1 MQFINSDNGS
11 NIKKA
16 LLDMEKMEMTVE
28 EEPLL
33 LVDEDEDDWT
43 NNAAAASHAAAMTED
58 SINFG
63 PCPVPVEDEFHPV
76 ALDEEEDWDSSG
88 YTSVAHVIANLED
101 KVANIRANPRINN
114 LQRLPCFCHT
124 IQVNHIFADSFVHI
138 VLWKIL
144 K

>member
-11 NIKKA
+11 NIKRA

-43 NNAAAASHAAAMTED
+43 NNAAASHAAAMTED

-88 YTSVAHVIANLED
+88 YTSVAHMIATLRIRWPTSEPTPGSTIFNVCHVFVILS
-101 KVANIRANPRINN
+101 R
-114 LQRLPCFCHT
+114 
-124 IQVNHIFADSFVHI
+124 
-138 VLWKIL
+138 
-144 K
+144 

>member
-43 NNAAAASHAAAMTED
+43 NNAAASSNAAAMTED
-58 SINFG
+58 SITFG

-76 ALDEEEDWDSSG
+76 ALDEEVPPLVRLIG
-88 YTSVAHVIANLED
+88 H
-101 KVANIRANPRINN
+101 P
-114 LQRLPCFCHT
+114 QRCCASRPG
-124 IQVNHIFADSFVHI
+124 AWGDR
-138 VLWKIL
+138 
-144 K
+144 